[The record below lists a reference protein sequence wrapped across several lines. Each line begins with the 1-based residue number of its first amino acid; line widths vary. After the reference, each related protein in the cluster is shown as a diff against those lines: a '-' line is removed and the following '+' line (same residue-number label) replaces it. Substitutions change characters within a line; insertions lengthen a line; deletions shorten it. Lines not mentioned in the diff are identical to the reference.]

1 MKGIVKWFDVE
12 KGYGFIECNGED
24 IFVHFTT
31 IREEGH
37 KSLVQGEYVNFE
49 IVNTIKG
56 KRAKNVISDKE
67 KEAA

>member
-1 MKGIVKWFDVE
+1 MVRWWERVWIYWVQR
-12 KGYGFIECNGED
+12 ED

-31 IREEGH
+31 IREDGH

-56 KRAKNVISDKE
+56 KRAKNVISDKD
-67 KEAA
+67 EAS